1 MELNILISFGFG
13 VLSFFSPCVLPIVPG
28 FFASFSLEKN
38 NKSKKI
44 WSSLQ
49 FVLGF
54 SFVFISLGALATSL
68 GSFFT
73 RNSSALGQVSGVVII
88 LFGLF
93 LLFPNLNTR
102 YFYGENIFKFGNINK
117 FKFLIMGFA
126 FGFGFTPCIGPVL
139 GALLALS
146 SNAETINIGVT
157 YLLYFSLGMGLP
169 FLISG
174 FLIDKINLNNS
185 LFRNIQK
192 YSSSLSGL
200 ILISIGFLIFTDR
213 MYILASFFQDLLLA
227 LNLDR
232 LINIYL

>member
-38 NKSKKI
+38 NKTKKI

-73 RNSSALGQVSGVVII
+73 RNSSALGQLSGAVII

-102 YFYGENIFKFGNINK
+102 YFYGENIFKFGSINK

-157 YLLYFSLGMGLP
+157 YLMYFSLGMGMP

-174 FLIDKINLNNS
+174 LLIDKINLNNS

-200 ILISIGFLIFTDR
+200 ILISIGYLIFSDR
-213 MYILASFFQDLLLA
+213 MYILASFFQDLLVS

-232 LINIYL
+232 LSNI

>member
-38 NKSKKI
+38 NKTKKI

-73 RNSSALGQVSGVVII
+73 RNSSALGQLSGAVII

-102 YFYGENIFKFGNINK
+102 YFYGENIFKFGSINK

-157 YLLYFSLGMGLP
+157 YLIYFSLGMGLP

-174 FLIDKINLNNS
+174 LLIDKINLNNS

-200 ILISIGFLIFTDR
+200 ILISIGYLIFSDR
-213 MYILASFFQDLLLA
+213 MYILASFFQDLLVS

-232 LINIYL
+232 LSNI

>member
-38 NKSKKI
+38 NKTKKI

-73 RNSSALGQVSGVVII
+73 RNSSALGQVSGAVII

-102 YFYGENIFKFGNINK
+102 YFYGENIFKFGSINK

-157 YLLYFSLGMGLP
+157 YLVYFSLGMGLP
-169 FLISG
+169 FLIFG
-174 FLIDKINLNNS
+174 LLIDKINLNNS

-200 ILISIGFLIFTDR
+200 ILISIGYLIFSDR
-213 MYILASFFQDLLLA
+213 MYILASFFQDLLVS

-232 LINIYL
+232 LSNI

>member
-38 NKSKKI
+38 NKTKKI

-73 RNSSALGQVSGVVII
+73 RNSSVLGQLSGAVII

-102 YFYGENIFKFGNINK
+102 YFYGENIFKFGSINK

-157 YLLYFSLGMGLP
+157 YLMYFSLGMGLP

-174 FLIDKINLNNS
+174 LLIDKINLNNS

-200 ILISIGFLIFTDR
+200 ILISIGYLIFSDR
-213 MYILASFFQDLLLA
+213 MYILASFFQDLLVS

-232 LINIYL
+232 LSNI

>member
-38 NKSKKI
+38 NKTKKI

-54 SFVFISLGALATSL
+54 FFVFISLGALATSL

-73 RNSSALGQVSGVVII
+73 RNSSTLGQLSGAVII

-102 YFYGENIFKFGNINK
+102 YFYGENIFKFGSINK

-157 YLLYFSLGMGLP
+157 YLMYFSLGMGLP

-174 FLIDKINLNNS
+174 LLIDKINLNNS

-200 ILISIGFLIFTDR
+200 ILISIGYLIFSDR
-213 MYILASFFQDLLLA
+213 MYILASFFQDLLVS

-232 LINIYL
+232 LSNI

>member
-38 NKSKKI
+38 NKTKKI

-73 RNSSALGQVSGVVII
+73 RNSSALGQVSGAVII

-102 YFYGENIFKFGNINK
+102 YFYGENIFKFGSINK

-157 YLLYFSLGMGLP
+157 YLMYFSLGMGLP

-174 FLIDKINLNNS
+174 LLIDKINLNNS

-200 ILISIGFLIFTDR
+200 ILISIGYLIFSDR
-213 MYILASFFQDLLLA
+213 MYILASFFQELLVS

-232 LINIYL
+232 LSNI

>member
-174 FLIDKINLNNS
+174 LLIDKINLNNS

-192 YSSSLSGL
+192 HSSSLSGL
-200 ILISIGFLIFTDR
+200 ILISIGYLIFSDR
-213 MYILASFFQDLLLA
+213 MYILASFFQDLLVS

-232 LINIYL
+232 LSNI

>member
-38 NKSKKI
+38 NKTKKI

-93 LLFPNLNTR
+93 LLFPNLNSR

-200 ILISIGFLIFTDR
+200 ILISIGYLIFSDR
-213 MYILASFFQDLLLA
+213 MYILASFFQDLLVS

-232 LINIYL
+232 LSNI

>member
-38 NKSKKI
+38 NKTKKI

-73 RNSSALGQVSGVVII
+73 RNSSALGQVSGAVII

-93 LLFPNLNTR
+93 LVFPNLNTR
-102 YFYGENIFKFGNINK
+102 YFYGENIFKFGSINK

-157 YLLYFSLGMGLP
+157 YLMYFSLGMGLP

-174 FLIDKINLNNS
+174 LLIDKINLNNS

-200 ILISIGFLIFTDR
+200 ILISIGYLIFSDR
-213 MYILASFFQDLLLA
+213 MYILASFFQDLLVS

-232 LINIYL
+232 LSNI

>member
-38 NKSKKI
+38 NKTKKI

-117 FKFLIMGFA
+117 YKFLIMGFA

-174 FLIDKINLNNS
+174 FLIDKINLSNS

-213 MYILASFFQDLLLA
+213 MYILASFFQDLLLS

-232 LINIYL
+232 LSNI

>member
-38 NKSKKI
+38 DKTKKI

-73 RNSSALGQVSGVVII
+73 RNSSALGQVSGVIII

-102 YFYGENIFKFGNINK
+102 YFYGENIFKFGSINK

-146 SNAETINIGVT
+146 SNAETINIGIT
-157 YLLYFSLGMGLP
+157 YLMYFSLGMGLP

-174 FLIDKINLNNS
+174 FLIDKINFNNS

-200 ILISIGFLIFTDR
+200 ILISIGFLIFSDR
-213 MYILASFFQDLLLA
+213 MYILASFFQDLLVS

-232 LINIYL
+232 LSNI

>member
-38 NKSKKI
+38 NKTKKI

-73 RNSSALGQVSGVVII
+73 RNSSALGQLSGAVII

-102 YFYGENIFKFGNINK
+102 YFYGENIFKFGSINK

-157 YLLYFSLGMGLP
+157 YLMYFSLGMGLP

-174 FLIDKINLNNS
+174 LLIDKINLNNT

-200 ILISIGFLIFTDR
+200 ILISIGYLIFSDR
-213 MYILASFFQDLLLA
+213 MYILASFFQDLLVS

-232 LINIYL
+232 LSNI

>member
-38 NKSKKI
+38 NKTKKI

-93 LLFPNLNTR
+93 LLFPNLNSR

-157 YLLYFSLGMGLP
+157 YLMYFSLGMGLP

-174 FLIDKINLNNS
+174 LLIDKINLNNS

-232 LINIYL
+232 LSNI

>member
-38 NKSKKI
+38 NKTKKI
-44 WSSLQ
+44 WSALQ

-73 RNSSALGQVSGVVII
+73 RNSSALGQLSGAVII

-102 YFYGENIFKFGNINK
+102 YFYGENIFKFGSINK

-157 YLLYFSLGMGLP
+157 YLMYFSLGMGLP

-174 FLIDKINLNNS
+174 LLIDKINLNNS

-200 ILISIGFLIFTDR
+200 ILISIGYLIFSDR
-213 MYILASFFQDLLLA
+213 MYILASFFQDLLVS

-232 LINIYL
+232 LSNI

>member
-38 NKSKKI
+38 NKTKKI

-73 RNSSALGQVSGVVII
+73 RNSSALGQLSGAVII

-102 YFYGENIFKFGNINK
+102 YFYGENIFKFRSINK

-157 YLLYFSLGMGLP
+157 YLMYFSLGMGLP

-174 FLIDKINLNNS
+174 LLIDKINLNNS

-200 ILISIGFLIFTDR
+200 ILISIGYLIFSDR
-213 MYILASFFQDLLLA
+213 MYILASFFQDLLVS

-232 LINIYL
+232 LSNI

>member
-38 NKSKKI
+38 NKTKKI

-73 RNSSALGQVSGVVII
+73 RNSSTLGQLSGAVII

-102 YFYGENIFKFGNINK
+102 YFYGENIFKFGSINK

-157 YLLYFSLGMGLP
+157 YLVYFSLGMGLP
-169 FLISG
+169 FLIFG
-174 FLIDKINLNNS
+174 LLIDKINLNNS

-200 ILISIGFLIFTDR
+200 ILISIGYLIFSDR
-213 MYILASFFQDLLLA
+213 MYILASFFQDLLVS

-232 LINIYL
+232 LSNI

>member
-38 NKSKKI
+38 NKTKKI

-73 RNSSALGQVSGVVII
+73 RNSSALGQLSGAVII

-102 YFYGENIFKFGNINK
+102 YFYGENIFKFGSINK

-157 YLLYFSLGMGLP
+157 YLMYFSLGMGLP

-174 FLIDKINLNNS
+174 LLIDKINLNNS

-200 ILISIGFLIFTDR
+200 ILISIGYLIFSDK
-213 MYILASFFQDLLLA
+213 MYILASFFQDLLIS

-232 LINIYL
+232 LSNI

>member
-38 NKSKKI
+38 NKTKKI

-102 YFYGENIFKFGNINK
+102 YFYGENIFKFGSINK

-157 YLLYFSLGMGLP
+157 YLMYFSLGMGLP

-174 FLIDKINLNNS
+174 LLIDKINLNNS

-192 YSSSLSGL
+192 YSSSLSGI
-200 ILISIGFLIFTDR
+200 ILVSIGYLIFSDR
-213 MYILASFFQDLLLA
+213 MYILASFFQDLLVS

-232 LINIYL
+232 LSNI

>member
-38 NKSKKI
+38 NKTKKI

-73 RNSSALGQVSGVVII
+73 RNSSALGQLSGAVIV

-102 YFYGENIFKFGNINK
+102 YFYGENIFKFGSINK

-157 YLLYFSLGMGLP
+157 YLMYFSLGMGLP

-174 FLIDKINLNNS
+174 LLIDKINLNNS

-200 ILISIGFLIFTDR
+200 ILISIGYLIFSDR
-213 MYILASFFQDLLLA
+213 MYILASFFQDLLVS

-232 LINIYL
+232 LSNI

>member
-38 NKSKKI
+38 NKTKKI

-73 RNSSALGQVSGVVII
+73 RNSSALGQLSGAVII

-102 YFYGENIFKFGNINK
+102 YFYGENIFKFGSINK

-157 YLLYFSLGMGLP
+157 YLMYFSLGMGLP
-169 FLISG
+169 FLLSG
-174 FLIDKINLNNS
+174 LLIDKINLNNS

-200 ILISIGFLIFTDR
+200 ILISIGYLIFSDR
-213 MYILASFFQDLLLA
+213 MYILASFFQDLLVS

-232 LINIYL
+232 LSNI

>member
-38 NKSKKI
+38 NKTKKI

-73 RNSSALGQVSGVVII
+73 RNSSALGQVSGAVII

-102 YFYGENIFKFGNINK
+102 YFYGENIFKFGSINK

-157 YLLYFSLGMGLP
+157 YLMYFSLGMGLP
-169 FLISG
+169 FLIFG
-174 FLIDKINLNNS
+174 LLIDKINLNNS

-200 ILISIGFLIFTDR
+200 ILISIGYLIFSDR
-213 MYILASFFQDLLLA
+213 MYILASFFQDLLVS

-232 LINIYL
+232 LSNI

>member
-38 NKSKKI
+38 NKTKKI

-73 RNSSALGQVSGVVII
+73 RNSSALGQLSGAVII

-102 YFYGENIFKFGNINK
+102 YFYGENIFKFVSINK

-157 YLLYFSLGMGLP
+157 YLMYFSLGMGLP

-174 FLIDKINLNNS
+174 LLIDKINLNNS

-200 ILISIGFLIFTDR
+200 ILISIGYLIFSDR
-213 MYILASFFQDLLLA
+213 MYILASFFQDLLVS

-232 LINIYL
+232 LSNI

>member
-38 NKSKKI
+38 NKTKKI

-102 YFYGENIFKFGNINK
+102 YFYGENIFKFGSINK

-157 YLLYFSLGMGLP
+157 YLMYFSLGMGLP
-169 FLISG
+169 FLIFG
-174 FLIDKINLNNS
+174 LLIDKINLNNS

-200 ILISIGFLIFTDR
+200 ILISIGYLIFSDR
-213 MYILASFFQDLLLA
+213 MYILASFFQDLLVS

-232 LINIYL
+232 LSNI

>member
-13 VLSFFSPCVLPIVPG
+13 ILSFFSPCVLPIVPG

-38 NKSKKI
+38 NKTKKI

-73 RNSSALGQVSGVVII
+73 RNSSALGQLSGAVII

-102 YFYGENIFKFGNINK
+102 YFYGENIFKFGSINK

-157 YLLYFSLGMGLP
+157 YLMYFSLGMGLP

-174 FLIDKINLNNS
+174 LLIDKINLNNS

-200 ILISIGFLIFTDR
+200 ILISIGYLIFSDR
-213 MYILASFFQDLLLA
+213 MYILASFFQDLLVS

-232 LINIYL
+232 LSNI

>member
-102 YFYGENIFKFGNINK
+102 YFYGENIFKFGSINK

-157 YLLYFSLGMGLP
+157 YLMYFSLGMGLP
-169 FLISG
+169 FLIFG
-174 FLIDKINLNNS
+174 LLIDKINLNNS

-200 ILISIGFLIFTDR
+200 ILISIGYLIFSDR
-213 MYILASFFQDLLLA
+213 MYILASFFQELLVS

-232 LINIYL
+232 LSNI

>member
-1 MELNILISFGFG
+1 MELNISISFGFG

-38 NKSKKI
+38 NKTKKI

-68 GSFFT
+68 GSFFA
-73 RNSSALGQVSGVVII
+73 RNSSALGQLSGAVII

-102 YFYGENIFKFGNINK
+102 YFYGENIFKFGSINK

-157 YLLYFSLGMGLP
+157 YLMYFSLGMGLP

-174 FLIDKINLNNS
+174 LLIDKINLNNS

-200 ILISIGFLIFTDR
+200 ILISIGYLIFSDR
-213 MYILASFFQDLLLA
+213 MYILASFFQDLLVS

-232 LINIYL
+232 LSNI

>member
-38 NKSKKI
+38 NKTKKI

-73 RNSSALGQVSGVVII
+73 RNSSALGQVSGVIII

-102 YFYGENIFKFGNINK
+102 YFYGENIFKFGRINK

-146 SNAETINIGVT
+146 SNAETINIGVI
-157 YLLYFSLGMGLP
+157 YLMYFSLGMGLP

-185 LFRNIQK
+185 FFRIIQK

-200 ILISIGFLIFTDR
+200 ILISIGFLIFTDS
-213 MYILASFFQDLLLA
+213 MYILASFFQDLLLS

-232 LINIYL
+232 LSNI

>member
-38 NKSKKI
+38 NKTKKI

-49 FVLGF
+49 FVFGF

-73 RNSSALGQVSGVVII
+73 RNSSALGQLSGAVII

-102 YFYGENIFKFGNINK
+102 YFYGENIFKFGSINK

-232 LINIYL
+232 LSNI

>member
-38 NKSKKI
+38 NKTKKI

-73 RNSSALGQVSGVVII
+73 RNSSALGQLSGAVII

-102 YFYGENIFKFGNINK
+102 YFYGENIFKFGSINK

-157 YLLYFSLGMGLP
+157 YLMYFSLGMGLP

-174 FLIDKINLNNS
+174 LLIDKINLNNS

-200 ILISIGFLIFTDR
+200 ILISIGYLIFSDR
-213 MYILASFFQDLLLA
+213 MYILASFFQDLLVS
-227 LNLDR
+227 LNLDK
-232 LINIYL
+232 LSNI

>member
-38 NKSKKI
+38 NKTKKI

-73 RNSSALGQVSGVVII
+73 RNSSVLGQLSGAVII

-102 YFYGENIFKFGNINK
+102 YFYGENIFKFGSINK

-157 YLLYFSLGMGLP
+157 YLMYFSLGMGLP

-174 FLIDKINLNNS
+174 LLIDKINLNNS

-232 LINIYL
+232 LSNI

>member
-38 NKSKKI
+38 NKSKKT

-73 RNSSALGQVSGVVII
+73 RNSSSLGQVSGVVII

-213 MYILASFFQDLLLA
+213 MYILASIFQDLLLA

-232 LINIYL
+232 LSNI

>member
-28 FFASFSLEKN
+28 FFAAFSLEKN
-38 NKSKKI
+38 NKNKKI

-102 YFYGENIFKFGNINK
+102 YFYGENIFKFGSINK
-117 FKFLIMGFA
+117 LKFLIMGFA

-157 YLLYFSLGMGLP
+157 YLMYFSLGMGLP

-174 FLIDKINLNNS
+174 LLIDKINLNNS

-200 ILISIGFLIFTDR
+200 ILISIGYLIFTDR
-213 MYILASFFQDLLLA
+213 MYILASFFQDLLVS

-232 LINIYL
+232 LSNI

>member
-38 NKSKKI
+38 NKTKKI

-73 RNSSALGQVSGVVII
+73 RNSSALGQLSGAVII

-102 YFYGENIFKFGNINK
+102 YFYGENIFKFGSINK

-157 YLLYFSLGMGLP
+157 YLMYFSLGMGLP

-174 FLIDKINLNNS
+174 LLIDKINLNNS

-200 ILISIGFLIFTDR
+200 ILISIGYLIFSDR
-213 MYILASFFQDLLLA
+213 MYILASFFQDLLVS

-232 LINIYL
+232 LSNI

>member
-38 NKSKKI
+38 DKTKKI

-73 RNSSALGQVSGVVII
+73 RNSSALGQVSGVIII

-102 YFYGENIFKFGNINK
+102 YFYGENIFKFGSINK

-146 SNAETINIGVT
+146 SNAETINIGIT
-157 YLLYFSLGMGLP
+157 YLTYFSLGMGLP

-174 FLIDKINLNNS
+174 FLIDKINFNNS
-185 LFRNIQK
+185 IFRNIQK

-200 ILISIGFLIFTDR
+200 ILIFIGFLIFSDR
-213 MYILASFFQDLLLA
+213 MYILASFFQDLLVS

-232 LINIYL
+232 LSNI

>member
-38 NKSKKI
+38 NKTKKI

-73 RNSSALGQVSGVVII
+73 RNSSALGQVSGAVII

-102 YFYGENIFKFGNINK
+102 YFYGENIFKFGSINK

-157 YLLYFSLGMGLP
+157 YLMYFSLGMGLP

-174 FLIDKINLNNS
+174 LLIDKINLNNS

-200 ILISIGFLIFTDR
+200 ILISIGYLIFSDR
-213 MYILASFFQDLLLA
+213 MYILASFFQDLLVS

-232 LINIYL
+232 LSNI

>member
-38 NKSKKI
+38 NKTKKI

-73 RNSSALGQVSGVVII
+73 RNSSALGQLSGAVII

-102 YFYGENIFKFGNINK
+102 YFYGENIFKFGSINK

-157 YLLYFSLGMGLP
+157 YLMYFSLGMGLP

-174 FLIDKINLNNS
+174 LLIDKINLNNS

-200 ILISIGFLIFTDR
+200 ILVSIGYLIFSDR
-213 MYILASFFQDLLLA
+213 MYILASFFQDLLVS

-232 LINIYL
+232 LSNI

>member
-38 NKSKKI
+38 NKTKKI

-73 RNSSALGQVSGVVII
+73 RNSSALGQVSGAVII

-102 YFYGENIFKFGNINK
+102 YFYGENIFKFGSINK

-157 YLLYFSLGMGLP
+157 YLMCFSLGMGLP

-174 FLIDKINLNNS
+174 LLIDKINLNNS

-192 YSSSLSGL
+192 YSSALSGL
-200 ILISIGFLIFTDR
+200 ILISIGYLIFSDR
-213 MYILASFFQDLLLA
+213 MYILASFFQDLLVS

-232 LINIYL
+232 LSNI

>member
-38 NKSKKI
+38 NKTKKI

-54 SFVFISLGALATSL
+54 SFVFISLGAIATSL

-73 RNSSALGQVSGVVII
+73 RNSSALGQVSGAVII

-102 YFYGENIFKFGNINK
+102 YFYGENIFKFGSINK

-157 YLLYFSLGMGLP
+157 YLMYFSLGMGLP

-174 FLIDKINLNNS
+174 LLIDKINLNNS

-200 ILISIGFLIFTDR
+200 ILISIGYLIFSDR
-213 MYILASFFQDLLLA
+213 MYILASFFQDLLVS

-232 LINIYL
+232 LSNI

>member
-38 NKSKKI
+38 NKTKKI

-102 YFYGENIFKFGNINK
+102 YFYGENIFKFGSINK

-139 GALLALS
+139 GSLLALS

-157 YLLYFSLGMGLP
+157 YLMYFSLGMGLP

-174 FLIDKINLNNS
+174 LLIDKINLNNS

-200 ILISIGFLIFTDR
+200 ILISIGYLIFSDR
-213 MYILASFFQDLLLA
+213 MYILASFFQDLLVS

-232 LINIYL
+232 LSNI